1 MISKIGF
8 SNYKAF
14 IQGELEIKP
23 LTILLGANSVG
34 KSSLIQLLLMLQQT
48 AREAQ
53 NGYDKSAFKL
63 NGEYV
68 SLGENINLLRN
79 KDKQNKLGLSFDLE
93 KGYTRQLAQS
103 LPLQFYRFIDKVFLT
118 LIPEFKKKSD
128 SERYAWRTNRDVFID
143 YLTTAGKKSETID
156 APYFYESFFSFLEQP
171 EEVIRTYDF
180 LKNLIPVLQKGNVCT
195 LSFLF
200 QYVEGNHTV
209 SNSFE
214 MHEVSISCE
223 HKNVVSI
230 NINNDKDGKTGQFKS
245 DFIEGES
252 YYFDRSYMDYIT
264 SMFLNS
270 GSKLFHIFSEGTV
283 GLDGFFFERRKVK
296 SSVFLLQF
304 IRIVHIAIQYL
315 EKTFGGINVNYVSP
329 LRAYPKRYYFL
340 DRTHVTSSLDT
351 LNGDSIAELLKEKV
365 SLRNDINKWLL
376 HFNMSIDVESIEE
389 IIHKLKIVQ
398 NGLSLDITDV
408 GFGVSQV
415 LPVIVQ
421 GFFAKSG
428 SLTLIEQPEVH
439 LHPRMQA
446 DLGDLFID
454 IALPYKDKVRVCE
467 KYLLIE
473 THSEYLLKRIRRRMA
488 MKEIKPSDVAI
499 YIVRENKEQKCSE
512 LQKIKI
518 NQFGSFEWP
527 EEFYGGEL
535 LKDTIDFLKA
545 QTINNI

>member
-48 AREAQ
+48 AKETK
-53 NGYDKSAFKL
+53 NGYNKSAFKL
-63 NGEYV
+63 NGEFV

-79 KDKQNKLGLSFDLE
+79 KDKEQKLGLSFDLE
-93 KGYTRQLAQS
+93 KAYTRQLSQE
-103 LPLQFYRFIDKVFLT
+103 LPLLFYRFIDKVFFALV
-118 LIPEFKKKSD
+118 PDFKEKS
-128 SERYAWRTNRDVFID
+128 ENQKNEWRTNRVVFLN
-143 YLTTAGKKSETID
+143 YLTEARKEYKNLDS
-156 APYFYESFFSFLEQP
+156 AYFYSFIFSFLDQQKE
-171 EEVIRTYDF
+171 IIGIYDF
-180 LKNLIPVLQKGNVCT
+180 LKSLIPLLQKGNVCT
-195 LSFLF
+195 LSLLF
-200 QYVEGNHTV
+200 NYVEGNKAVT
-209 SNSFE
+209 NSFE
-214 MHEVSISCE
+214 ICEVSILCE
-223 HKNVVSI
+223 HKNLLSVK
-230 NINNDKDGKTGQFKS
+230 INNDKNGKTGILNS
-245 DFIEGES
+245 DFIKEES
-252 YYFDRSYMDYIT
+252 CCLVHSYIDYIT
-264 SMFLNS
+264 SMFMNS
-270 GSKLFHIFSEGTV
+270 GSNLFHLFTEGV
-283 GLDGFFFERRKVK
+283 ISFDNLFYERREKY
-296 SSVFLLQF
+296 SLSLLFF
-304 IRIVHIAIQYL
+304 IRIIQIAIQNL

-340 DRTHVTSSLDT
+340 DRTHVSSSLDT
-351 LNGDSIAELLKEKV
+351 LNGDLIAELLKEKI
-365 SLRNDINKWLL
+365 SLRNDVNKWLQ

-389 IIHKLKIVQ
+389 IIHKLKINQ

-408 GFGVSQV
+408 GFGVSQI

-421 GFFAKSG
+421 GFFAKHG

-454 IALPYKDKVRVCE
+454 IALPNKDKCRECD

-488 MKEIKPSDVAI
+488 MKEIRPSDVAI
-499 YIVRENKEQKCSE
+499 YIVKENKELNCSE

-535 LKDTIDFLKA
+535 LKDTLDFLKV
-545 QTINNI
+545 QTINNV

>member
-48 AREAQ
+48 AREAK

-103 LPLQFYRFIDKVFLT
+103 LPLQFYRFIDKVFFA
-118 LIPEFKKKSD
+118 LIPEFKKKS
-128 SERYAWRTNRDVFID
+128 ENEKYAWRTNRDVFID
-143 YLTTAGKKSETID
+143 YLTAARKKIETIEVTYLYD
-156 APYFYESFFSFLEQP
+156 SFFSFLEQP
-171 EEVIRTYDF
+171 EEVVRTYDF
-180 LKNLIPVLQKGNVCT
+180 LKKLISVLQKGNVCT

-200 QYVEGNHTV
+200 EYVEGNHIV

-214 MHEVSISCE
+214 IHEVSISCE

-245 DFIEGES
+245 DFIEEES

-283 GLDGFFFERRKVK
+283 GLDGFFFERKKVK
-296 SSVFLLQF
+296 RSVFLLQF
-304 IRIVHIAIQYL
+304 IRIVQIAIQYL

-389 IIHKLKIVQ
+389 IIHKLKIIQ